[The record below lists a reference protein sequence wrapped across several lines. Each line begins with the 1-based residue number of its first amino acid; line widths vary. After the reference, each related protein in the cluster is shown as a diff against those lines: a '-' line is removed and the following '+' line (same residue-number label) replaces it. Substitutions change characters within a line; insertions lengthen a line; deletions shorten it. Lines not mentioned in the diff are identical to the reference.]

1 MHAITWKKIKSFHY
15 CWGLLNVSSLLFPPP
30 HHLQNKS
37 KAHFAELDSLEAE
50 DTVACRAVTC
60 VAQVQCHQCPLGSLL
75 CALQG
80 WLSPELLAAGVAGS
94 DCPPLHSAVTA
105 IVCSMGSCANTA
117 ERNRAVSEG
126 QCFFSSW
133 VFGKSLFW
141 TSFPFFFFHFYL
153 F

>member
-1 MHAITWKKIKSFHY
+1 MLGSTQCLIFTFPST
-15 CWGLLNVSSLLFPPP
+15 SSSTKVKHILRSRTPARLRTQPVE
-30 HHLQNKS
+30 Q
-37 KAHFAELDSLEAE
+37 
-50 DTVACRAVTC
+50 RVTC
-60 VAQVQCHQCPLGSLL
+60 VAQVQCHQCPPGSLL

-80 WLSPELLAAGVAGS
+80 WLSPELLAAGVTGS

-105 IVCSMGSCANTA
+105 IVCNMGSCANTA

-133 VFGKSLFW
+133 VFGKLPSFGKGFLFL
-141 TSFPFFFFHFYL
+141 FFFHFYL